1 MVSMKNRYDVIII
14 GAGPAG
20 IACAQ
25 ALAGSSLNVLLV
37 EKNETIGPK
46 ICAGGLTRM
55 AIDFGIPED
64 QARTFH
70 AQTVHLDGQPPLKI
84 VLTHPLKTVSRTA
97 LARHHLQQIERE
109 PNIEIAAG
117 TKVTGLTD
125 GSIATDR
132 GNFSFRILVAADGSQ
147 SMVRRHIGLPSK
159 FGVGLY
165 YEAPQAADEVLFHF
179 RPGIIRSG
187 YLWVFPHRACTN
199 VGIGFNPD
207 TLTAGLAKVI
217 LQQYMK
223 EKGFTGNGAR
233 LKGGTI
239 SHLYRGHRFGNIF
252 LAGDAAGLASKA
264 SGEGIPFALVS
275 GREIG
280 RVILDSGYPMPE
292 FRRMLA
298 LKRRQEGYWRFFE
311 SVPRLQKMLLTSYF
325 TLMKRGWMQAYMGY

>member
-1 MVSMKNRYDVIII
+1 MKNRFDVIII

-25 ALAGSSLNVLLV
+25 ALAGSSLSVLLV
-37 EKNETIGPK
+37 EKNDTIGPK

-55 AIDFGIPED
+55 AFDFGLPED
-64 QARTFH
+64 QARTFYTH
-70 AQTVHLDGQPPLKI
+70 AVHIDERPPYRI

-97 LARHHLQQIERE
+97 LARHHLQQIEKA
-109 PNIEIAAG
+109 PNIEIAMG

-132 GNFSFRILVAADGSQ
+132 GDFSFQVLVAADGSQ
-147 SMVRRHIGLPSK
+147 SMVRGHIGLPSK
-159 FGVGLY
+159 FGIGLY
-165 YEAPQAADEVLFHF
+165 YEAPRLTDEVLFHF
-179 RPGIIRSG
+179 RPGVIRSG
-187 YLWVFPHRACTN
+187 YLWVFPHRDCTN

-207 TLTAGLAKVI
+207 TLTPGLAKVI

-223 EKGFTGNGAR
+223 DRGFTGNGAR

-280 RVILDSGYPMPE
+280 RAILDPGYPMPD

-311 SVPRLQKMLLTSYF
+311 SMPRLQKMLLRSYF
-325 TLMKRGWMQAYMGY
+325 SLMKRPWMQAYMGY